1 MKVGAFCIR
10 NILMKKRILYFLV
23 SLVAALTVSSCTEEG
38 TDIESINKQTI
49 LVFMPWT
56 GTANGSQG
64 LYPYFKQNLD
74 SIESAILKARQM
86 DGKVLVFLS
95 SSANKSSLYEIT
107 LENNKIQHTP
117 IKEYSGN
124 SYTTADGITQLLND
138 VKNIANALNYAMVIS
153 SHGMGWTFKDD
164 WNNYPYSAKPKPI
177 SHGSSNGIGKFV
189 PYYPTRFY
197 GSVDDISNYGTDI
210 ESLETGIRNAGIKMQ
225 FILFDDCYMA
235 NVETAYQLKDVT
247 NFLIGSTS
255 EVMVQG
261 MPYQTMWAALA
272 SPIPT
277 YATITDAFYKFYSN
291 YKPPCGTLSVID
303 CRQMDRLAELMK
315 LINTKFKFDS
325 NKLDSIQVL
334 DGFSKSIF
342 YDMKDYVDSLCTD
355 KDLLN
360 DFNSALKQAT
370 KSTVHTDSIYSALNP
385 VDGGKYIKLKRYSG
399 ITISDPSI
407 HNVALKGK
415 EKTTWWKATH

>member
-1 MKVGAFCIR
+1 
-10 NILMKKRILYFLV
+10 MKKRILYFLV
-23 SLVAALTVSSCTEEG
+23 LLVATLFVTSCTEEG
-38 TDIESINKQTI
+38 TDTESINKQTI

-56 GTANGSQG
+56 GTSSGSQG

-74 SIESAILKARQM
+74 SIESAIVKA
-86 DGKVLVFLS
+86 GKMNGRALVFLS
-95 SSANKSSLYEIT
+95 TSANKSSLYEVT
-107 LENNKIQHTP
+107 LVNKKIQHTS

-124 SYTTADGITQLLND
+124 SYTSAEGITEILND
-138 VKNIANALNYAMVIS
+138 VQSNAYALNYAMIVS
-153 SHGMGWTFKDD
+153 SHGMGWTFKND
-164 WNNYPYSAKPKPI
+164 WNDYPYSAKKRSARI
-177 SHGSSNGIGKFV
+177 CNRLSSSNV

-197 GSVDDISNYGTDI
+197 GSVDDINNYGTDI
-210 ESLETGIRNAGIKMQ
+210 ESLETGIRNAGMKMQ

-235 NVETAYQLKDVT
+235 NIETAYQLKDVT

-255 EVMVQG
+255 EVMVKG
-261 MPYQTMWAALA
+261 MPYQTMWTSLA
-272 SPIPT
+272 SPTPT
-277 YATITDAFYKFYSN
+277 YATITDAFHKFYSN

-303 CRQMDRLAELMK
+303 CRQMDKLAELMK
-315 LINTKFKFDS
+315 RINNKFKFDS

-360 DFNSALKQAT
+360 DFNSAFNQAT
-370 KSTVHTDSIYSALNP
+370 KSTVHTDSIYSAINP
-385 VDGGKYIKLKRYSG
+385 LEGGQFIKLKRYSG

-407 HNVALKGK
+407 NSVALKGK
-415 EKTTWWKATH
+415 EKTAWWKATH

>member
-1 MKVGAFCIR
+1 
-10 NILMKKRILYFLV
+10 MKKHILYFLV
-23 SLVAALTVSSCTEEG
+23 LLVAALSASSCTEEG
-38 TDIESINKQTI
+38 PDTDSINKQTI

-64 LYPYFKQNLD
+64 LYSYFKQNLD
-74 SIESAILKARQM
+74 SIESAIIKAGQM
-86 DGKVLVFLS
+86 NGRALVFLS

-107 LENNKIQHTP
+107 LVNNKIQHTP

-138 VKNIANALNYAMVIS
+138 VKSTAYALNYAMVIS

-164 WNNYPYSAKPKPI
+164 WNNYPYSAKPRRNAD
-177 SHGSSNGIGKFV
+177 GLSNSTGKHV

-197 GSVDDISNYGTDI
+197 GSVDDISDYGTDI
-210 ESLETGIRNAGIKMQ
+210 ESLETGIRNAGMKMQ

-261 MPYQTMWAALA
+261 MPYQTMWTALA
-272 SPIPT
+272 SPTPT

-291 YKPPCGTLSVID
+291 YRPPCGTLSAID
-303 CRQMDRLAELMK
+303 CRQMDKLAELMK
-315 LINTKFKFDS
+315 QINSKFKFDS
-325 NKLDSIQVL
+325 SKLDSIQVL

-360 DFNSALKQAT
+360 DFNSAFKQAT
-370 KSTVHTDSIYSALNP
+370 KSTVHTDSIYSAINP
-385 VDGGKYIKLKRYSG
+385 LEGGQFIKLKRYSG

-407 HNVALKGK
+407 NSVALKGK
-415 EKTTWWKATH
+415 EKTAWWKATH